1 MNMLLMMAAGGLALV
16 GVVHSVLGEVMVF
29 RTLRTRSMVPTAGHP
44 VLREWQV
51 RILWATWHLASI
63 LGWALSAL
71 LWRLANAPA
80 DADLRTWLAQVAVV
94 ALLASALLVLG
105 ATRGRHPAWAAL
117 LAIAALVA
125 WH

>member
-1 MNMLLMMAAGGLALV
+1 MNMLLVVAAAGLALV
-16 GVVHSVLGEVMVF
+16 CVVHSVLGEVMVF
-29 RTLRTRSMVPTAGHP
+29 RTLRTGGVVPTAGHP
-44 VLREWQV
+44 VLRAWQV

-63 LGWALSAL
+63 LGWALSGL
-71 LWRLANAPA
+71 LWHLATTTA
-80 DADLRTWLAQVAVV
+80 DADLWARLAQVAVA

>member
-16 GVVHSVLGEVMVF
+16 GVAHSVLGEVMVF
-29 RTLRTRSMVPTAGHP
+29 RTLRTRGMVPTAGHP

-80 DADLRTWLAQVAVV
+80 DVDLRPWLAQVAVV

>member
-1 MNMLLMMAAGGLALV
+1 MNMLLMMASGGLALV
-16 GVVHSVLGEVMVF
+16 GVAHSVLGEVMVF
-29 RTLRTRSMVPTAGHP
+29 RTLRTGGMVPTAGHP
-44 VLREWQV
+44 VLRQWHV
-51 RILWATWHLASI
+51 RILGATWHLASI

>member
-1 MNMLLMMAAGGLALV
+1 MNMLLMMASGGLALV

-29 RTLRTRSMVPTAGHP
+29 RTLRTRGMVPTAGHP

-117 LAIAALVA
+117 LTIAALVA